1 LRIDLHV
8 HTRESDGFSS
18 VREIITLARK
28 EKIGTL
34 AITDHE
40 STQGIE
46 QALLLA
52 SASGIKII
60 PGIELLT
67 CYKGIEVHLL
77 GYFKNVNNH
86 DLQNRLKELRE
97 RRTALTYQMVK
108 IFQQTGYPL
117 EWKEVEKEA
126 NAEAAVS
133 LGHIIRTIVKREKYH
148 DRETLRRIISF
159 FRPGGIAFLP
169 FLEHPFDEAVD
180 LIFATGG
187 LPVLAHPGLLPDNGI
202 VTKLLAYRPI
212 GLEVYYGY
220 WDDREKLIAYY
231 ADLAVKRAILSTGGS
246 DYHGPLGRIK
256 LGCINIPLSSVTGL
270 QDYLGIE

>member
-1 LRIDLHV
+1 MRIDLHV

-18 VREIITLARK
+18 VREIISLARK

-67 CYKGIEVHLL
+67 SYKGIEVHLL

-86 DLQNRLKELRE
+86 DLQDRLRELRA

-159 FRPGGIAFLP
+159 FRPGGIAYLP

-187 LPVLAHPGLLPDNGI
+187 LPVLAHPGLLPDPGI
-202 VTKLLAYRPI
+202 VNKLLAYRSI

-220 WDDREKLIAYY
+220 WDDRENLIAYY
-231 ADLAVKRAILSTGGS
+231 ADLAVKSAVLATGGS

-256 LGCINIPLSSVTGL
+256 LGCINIPLSSVTDL
-270 QDYLGIE
+270 QAYLGID